1 MYNINH
7 DDNNIN
13 VKSFLSFFARA
24 QSTVFANKRTFMKK
38 SCTAY
43 NHYDALQSYASYLV
57 LTKKIAQK
65 GHFWPGATKVDLI
78 NLKPSYYWM
87 I

>member
-43 NHYDALQSYASYLV
+43 NHYDALQS
-57 LTKKIAQK
+57 
-65 GHFWPGATKVDLI
+65 
-78 NLKPSYYWM
+78 
-87 I
+87 